1 MHFWVSN
8 HIHRCTFGFQ
18 SPFIDA
24 LLSFI
29 PYSSMHFGF
38 HTHSSMHF
46 WVSHPIHRC
55 TFVFHTSFIDV
66 LWGFKPHSSMHFWS
80 SHRVHQ
86 CTLAFWRPETATIDA
101 LGLFGGSDWQSSM
114 DSRAPR
120 PLMNGGSQF
129 AFTTFGRPAAAA
141 PIIIPGG
148 SGVHV
153 RDTCGTKSALM
164 KHAPVNFFINVP
176 WGPGCIETACTSTA
190 TLMNMFKSNFEINFT
205 SSNHGVSMES
215 GAQSPSMKD
224 MKF

>member
-46 WVSHPIHRC
+46 WVHTPFIDALLSFIPHSSMYFGVSNPIHRC
-55 TFVFHTSFIDV
+55 TSGRHTGFINAP
-66 LWGFKPHSSMHFWS
+66 WPFGG
-80 SHRVHQ
+80 
-86 CTLAFWRPETATIDA
+86 PETATIDA

-215 GAQSPSMKD
+215 GPRVH
-224 MKF
+224 